1 MSFTAFLK
9 DIDFDAGVQ
18 LVVITEFYSC
28 VGPVGFPTDY
38 IRRLHSCAVGFGA
51 FFNICYL

>member
-1 MSFTAFLK
+1 MSFTAFLN

-18 LVVITEFYSC
+18 LVVITEVYSY
-28 VGPVGFPTDY
+28 VGPVGFPIDY
-38 IRRLHSCAVGFGA
+38 IRRLHSCSVGFGA